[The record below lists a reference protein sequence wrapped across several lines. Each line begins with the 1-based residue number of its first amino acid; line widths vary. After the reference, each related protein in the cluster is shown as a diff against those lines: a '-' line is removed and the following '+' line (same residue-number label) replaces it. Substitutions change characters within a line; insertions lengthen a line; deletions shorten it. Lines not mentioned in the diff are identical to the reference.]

1 MDCVV
6 IVIEGLNEDI
16 SMPTL
21 SNFRTLWM
29 TQKLMGDDVFTS
41 GLKLLIAIDI
51 KMINIGNNIT

>member
-29 TQKLMGDDVFTS
+29 TQKLMGYDVFTS

-51 KMINIGNNIT
+51 KMITIGNNIT